1 MNKIIDFVLRNR
13 LLITVLAII
22 VMAAGYLSY
31 KQLPIDAFPDVSP
44 ALVQVFTQTEG
55 LAPEEIE
62 KYVTYPVET
71 AMNGLPN
78 LELIRSVSNFGLSV
92 VNIYFEDGTD
102 IYFARQLVNE
112 RLTEAREQIP
122 EGFGEPAMGP
132 ISTGMGLILF
142 YYLEDETGKYS
153 LEDLR
158 TIQDWLVKYQLQTV
172 PGVTEILGIGGWEKQ
187 YQVIVNP
194 NSLLRYDV
202 TVNDVVD
209 KIKANNLNVGAQ
221 FLEKNAEEFIV
232 RSTGL
237 TSNIEDLENIVL
249 KSEDGIPVYLN
260 EVANVRTGGAIR
272 RGVQTSNGTGE
283 VVSGMV
289 VKLFGTNSST
299 VIQAVED
306 KLAEINKALPEG
318 IKIIPYY
325 QQKTLVEAA
334 VKTVTDALLEGIV
347 LVIIILMVFLGA
359 IRPSIVVAIA
369 IPFSVLFAMIGM
381 KFFGISANLMSF
393 GGLAIAI
400 GMMVDGAVVIVENT
414 DRLLRASSPGEAKIH
429 IIAKAAKEVIRP
441 ITFAVVIII
450 IVFLPLFTLQ
460 GVEGKT
466 FKPLAYTIALAMFG
480 SLLFG
485 VFVAP
490 VLSSFLMRA
499 PSGKKHLKKKSP
511 QSDMTLAKDEQEK
524 GKDEEEQ
531 IWILKLLIKVYKP
544 VVTFFVNIRIAAIA
558 LAVILLIIGAL
569 IFPQLGSEFTPTLQ
583 EGTLVLRM
591 TMAPSISLTESTRIT
606 QIAEKRL
613 MKIPEVT
620 GVVTR
625 IGRGEIGAHTDP
637 VNSAEMTIILKPRD
651 QWRNNATQQE
661 LQEQIR
667 KDFGE
672 IPGVLTNFSQPIQM
686 SVDELLEGVKA
697 ELAIKFFGNDL
708 EVLKNKADE
717 IAAQI
722 RNVKGAAD
730 VQVDQISGAPQ
741 LSIVINR
748 HEIARYGINVE
759 DVQQVVRTAIGGET
773 AGQIFE
779 DVKRFD
785 IYVRFEEEFR
795 KDMKSIGALLI
806 ESPTGIDVPLSQLAE
821 IKEVVGPRQITRESN
836 QRFITIQCNVTGRD
850 IGSFVEEGQNAI
862 DSKVKLPP
870 GYFVTWGGQ
879 FKLQQEANA
888 RLAVVVPITLF
899 IIFIMLFSS
908 FNSLKNSLLIFLNIP
923 LALVGGI
930 VALWISG
937 QNLSVPA
944 SVGFIALFGIALLNG
959 IVLVTYLNQLRMEGL
974 GVDEASILGAC
985 LRVRPVLMTALAAA
999 LGMIPLLFATG
1010 IGSEVQRPL
1019 ATVVIG
1025 GLVTSTALT
1034 LLVIPALYKW
1044 FAIKV
1049 AEGEM

>member
-1 MNKIIDFVLRNR
+1 MNRIIDYVLRNQ

-44 ALVQVFTQTEG
+44 ALVQIFTQTEG

-71 AMNGLPN
+71 TMNGLPN
-78 LELIRSVSNFGLSV
+78 LQLIRSVSNFGLSV
-92 VNIYFEDGTD
+92 VNVYFEDGTD

-122 EGFGEPAMGP
+122 EGFGEPSMGP

-153 LEDLR
+153 LEELR

-187 YQVIVNP
+187 YQVVVNP

-237 TSNIEDLENIVL
+237 TSNIEDLENIVI
-249 KSEDGIPVYLN
+249 KSEDGTPVYLS
-260 EVANVRTGGAIR
+260 EVANIRTSGAIR
-272 RGVQTSNGTGE
+272 RGVQTSNGVGE
-283 VVSGMV
+283 VVAGMV

-347 LVIIILMVFLGA
+347 LVVIILMVFLGA
-359 IRPSIVVAIA
+359 IRPSLVVAIA

-400 GMMVDGAVVIVENT
+400 GIMVDGAIVIVENT
-414 DRLLRASSPGEAKIH
+414 DRLLRASDPGESKIH
-429 IIAKAAKEVIRP
+429 VIAKACKEVIRP

-450 IVFLPLFTLQ
+450 IVFLPLFALQ

-466 FKPLAYTIALAMFG
+466 FKLLAYTIALAMFG

-490 VLSSFLMRA
+490 VLASFFM
-499 PSGKKHLKKKSP
+499 KKHSKKKSANKESKLVDP
-511 QSDMTLAKDEQEK
+511 IID
-524 GKDEEEQ
+524 GNEEEQ
-531 IWILKLLIKVYKP
+531 IWILKLLRKFYKP
-544 VVTFFVNIRIAAIA
+544 IVTFFVNTRIAAIA
-558 LAVILLIIGAL
+558 LSVILLIIGAF

-583 EGTLVLRM
+583 EGTLILRM
-591 TMAPSISLTESTRIT
+591 TMAPSISLTESTRLT
-606 QIAEKRL
+606 LIAERRL

-637 VNSAEMTIILKPRD
+637 VNSAEMFVLLKPRD

-661 LQEQIR
+661 LEGLIR
-667 KDFGE
+667 DDFGE
-672 IPGVLTNFSQPIQM
+672 IPGVLTNFTQPIQM
-686 SVDELLEGVKA
+686 SVDELLEGVRA
-697 ELAIKFFGNDL
+697 ELAIKFFGTDL

-717 IAAQI
+717 IATQI

-730 VQVDQISGAPQ
+730 VLVDQVSGAPQ
-741 LSIVINR
+741 LSIVIDR

-759 DVQQVVRTAIGGET
+759 DVQQVIRTAIGGET

-785 IYVRFEEEFR
+785 IYVRFDEEFR
-795 KDMKSIGALLI
+795 KDMRSIGALLI
-806 ESPTGIDVPLSQLAE
+806 ESPSGIEVPLSQLAE

-850 IGSFVEEGQNAI
+850 IGSFVAEGQNAI
-862 DSKVKLPP
+862 DSKVNLPP

-959 IVLVTYLNQLRMEGL
+959 IVLVTYLNQLRMEGFN
-974 GVDEASILGAC
+974 VDEASIQGAC

-1049 AEGEM
+1049 TEGEI

>member
-1 MNKIIDFVLRNR
+1 MNKIIDYVLRNR
-13 LLITVLAII
+13 LLIFVLAII
-22 VMAAGYLSY
+22 VMVAGYMSY

-55 LAPEEIE
+55 LGPEEIE

-122 EGFGEPAMGP
+122 PGFGEPAMGP

-153 LEDLR
+153 LEELR
-158 TIQDWLVKYQLQTV
+158 TIQDWIVKYQLQTV

-194 NSLLRYDV
+194 NSLLRYDI
-202 TVNDVVD
+202 TISDFLD

-221 FLEKNAEEFIV
+221 FIEKNAEEYIV

-249 KSEDGIPVYLN
+249 KSADGIPVYLN
-260 EVANVRTGGAIR
+260 QVANVKTGGAIR
-272 RGVQTSNGTGE
+272 RGVQTSNGVGE
-283 VVSGMV
+283 VVAGMV

-299 VIQAVED
+299 VIQQVED
-306 KLAEINKALPEG
+306 KLAQINKALPEG
-318 IKIIPYY
+318 IKIVPYY

-359 IRPSIVVAIA
+359 IRPSLVVAIA

-381 KFFGISANLMSF
+381 KYFGLSANLMSF

-400 GMMVDGAVVIVENT
+400 GMMVDGAIVIVENT
-414 DRLLRASSPGEAKIH
+414 DRLLRASDPDEPKIH
-429 IIAKAAKEVIRP
+429 IIARASKEVIRP

-450 IVFLPLFTLQ
+450 VVFLPLFTLQ

-490 VLSSFLMRA
+490 VLASLFM
-499 PSGKKHLKKKSP
+499 KKHSKKSP
-511 QSDMTLAKDEQEK
+511 HSGMPSTAKSENEESKSTDPAFD
-524 GKDEEEQ
+524 GNEEEQ
-531 IWILKLLIKVYKP
+531 IWILKLLIKIYKP
-544 VVTFFVNIRIAAIA
+544 VVTFFVKTRIAAIA
-558 LAVILLIIGAL
+558 LAVILLIIGAV
-569 IFPQLGSEFTPTLQ
+569 IFPRLGSEFTPTLQ

-591 TMAPSISLTESTRIT
+591 TMAPSIALTESTRLT
-606 QIAEKRL
+606 LIAERRL

-625 IGRGEIGAHTDP
+625 IGRGEVGAHTDP
-637 VNSAEMTIILKPRD
+637 VNSAEMYILLKPRD

-661 LQEQIR
+661 LEENIR
-667 KDFGE
+667 RDFGE
-672 IPGVLTNFSQPIQM
+672 IPGVLTNFTQPIQM
-686 SVDELLEGVKA
+686 TVDELLEGVRA
-697 ELAIKFFGNDL
+697 ELAIKLFGDDL
-708 EVLKNKADE
+708 DILKNKADE

-722 RNVKGAAD
+722 KKVNGSAD
-730 VQVDQISGAPQ
+730 VQVDQVSGAPQ

-759 DVQQVVRTAIGGET
+759 DVQNTIRTAIGGEA

-779 DVKRFD
+779 GVKRFN

-806 ESPTGIDVPLSQLAE
+806 QSPSGIKVPLSQLAE
-821 IKEVVGPRQITRESN
+821 IKEIVGPRQITREKN

-850 IGSFVEEGQNAI
+850 IVSFVEEG
-862 DSKVKLPP
+862 
-870 GYFVTWGGQ
+870 
-879 FKLQQEANA
+879 
-888 RLAVVVPITLF
+888 
-899 IIFIMLFSS
+899 
-908 FNSLKNSLLIFLNIP
+908 
-923 LALVGGI
+923 
-930 VALWISG
+930 
-937 QNLSVPA
+937 
-944 SVGFIALFGIALLNG
+944 
-959 IVLVTYLNQLRMEGL
+959 
-974 GVDEASILGAC
+974 
-985 LRVRPVLMTALAAA
+985 
-999 LGMIPLLFATG
+999 
-1010 IGSEVQRPL
+1010 
-1019 ATVVIG
+1019 
-1025 GLVTSTALT
+1025 
-1034 LLVIPALYKW
+1034 
-1044 FAIKV
+1044 
-1049 AEGEM
+1049 

>member
-13 LLITVLAII
+13 FLIVVLAVI
-22 VMAAGYLSY
+22 VMAAGYMSY

-44 ALVQVFTQTEG
+44 NLVQVFTQTEG

-92 VNIYFEDGTD
+92 VNIYFEDETD

-122 EGFGEPAMGP
+122 EGFGEPSMGP

-142 YYLEDETGKYS
+142 YFLEDETGKYS
-153 LEDLR
+153 LEELR

-187 YQVIVNP
+187 YQVVVNP
-194 NSLLRYDV
+194 HSLLRYDV
-202 TVNDVVD
+202 TITDVVD

-237 TSNIEDLENIVL
+237 TSNIEDLNNIVL

-260 EVANVRTGGAIR
+260 QVANVKTGGAIR
-272 RGVQTSNGTGE
+272 RGVQTSNGVGE

-299 VIQAVED
+299 VIQSVED
-306 KLAEINKALPEG
+306 KLAEINKSLPEG

-347 LVIIILMVFLGA
+347 LVVIILIIFLGA
-359 IRPSIVVAIA
+359 IRPSLVVAIA

-381 KFFGISANLMSF
+381 QFFGISANLMSF

-414 DRLLRASSPGEAKIH
+414 DRLLRAGTQGESKIH
-429 IIAKAAKEVIRP
+429 IIARACKEVVRP
-441 ITFAVVIII
+441 ITFAVIIII
-450 IVFLPLFTLQ
+450 IVFFPLFTLQ

-466 FKPLAYTIALAMFG
+466 FKPLAYTITLAMFG
-480 SLLFG
+480 SLIFG
-485 VFVAP
+485 VFIAP
-490 VLSSFLMRA
+490 VLSSFFM
-499 PSGKKHLKKKSP
+499 KKHLKKKS
-511 QSDMTLAKDEQEK
+511 SVLTSEHND
-524 GKDEEEQ
+524 GVNEEEQ
-531 IWILKLLIKVYKP
+531 IWILKFLIKIYKP
-544 VVTFFVNIRIAAIA
+544 VVTYFVKKRIAAIA
-558 LAVILLIIGAL
+558 LAVILLLIGAL
-569 IFPQLGSEFTPTLQ
+569 IYPRLGSEFTPTLQ

-591 TMAPSISLTESTRIT
+591 TMAPSIALTESTRLT
-606 QIAEKRL
+606 LIAERRL
-613 MKIPEVT
+613 MKIQEVT

-625 IGRGEIGAHTDP
+625 IGRGEVGAHTDP
-637 VNSAEMTIILKPRD
+637 VNSAEMYILLKPKD

-661 LQEQIR
+661 LEELIR
-667 KDFGE
+667 NDFGE
-672 IPGVLTNFSQPIQM
+672 IPGVLTNFTQPIQM
-686 SVDELLEGVKA
+686 TVDELLEGVRA
-697 ELAIKFFGNDL
+697 ELAIKLFGADL
-708 EVLKNKADE
+708 EILKNKADE
-717 IAAQI
+717 IAAHI
-722 RNVKGAAD
+722 RKVDGSAD
-730 VQVDQISGAPQ
+730 VQVDQVSGAPQ

-759 DVQQVVRTAIGGET
+759 DVQQAIKTAIGGEA

-795 KDMKSIGALLI
+795 KDMNSIGALLI
-806 ESPTGIDVPLSQLAE
+806 ESPSGIEVPLSQLAE
-821 IKEVVGPRQITRESN
+821 IKEIVGPRQITREKN
-836 QRFITIQCNVTGRD
+836 QRFITIQCNVVGRD
-850 IGSFVEEGQNAI
+850 IGSFVEEGQKVI
-862 DSKVKLPP
+862 DSNVNLPP
-870 GYFVTWGGQ
+870 GYFVAWGGQ

-974 GVDEASILGAC
+974 SVDEASIHGAC

-1019 ATVVIG
+1019 ATVVVG

-1034 LLVIPALYKW
+1034 LLVIPSLYKW

-1049 AEGEM
+1049 TEDEM

>member
-1 MNKIIDFVLRNR
+1 MNRIIDFVLRNR
-13 LLITVLAII
+13 LLILVLAII

-122 EGFGEPAMGP
+122 PGFGEPAMGP

-142 YYLEDETGKYS
+142 YYLEDEKGKYS
-153 LEDLR
+153 LEELR
-158 TIQDWLVKYQLQTV
+158 TIQDWIVKYQLQTV

-202 TVNDVVD
+202 TINDVVE

-249 KSEDGIPVYLN
+249 KSEDGIPIYLN
-260 EVANVRTGGAIR
+260 QVADVKTGGAIR
-272 RGVQTSNGTGE
+272 RGVQTSNGIGE
-283 VVSGMV
+283 VVAGMV

-299 VIQAVED
+299 VIQQVED
-306 KLAEINKALPEG
+306 KLTEINKSLPEG
-318 IKIIPYY
+318 IKIVPYY

-347 LVIIILMVFLGA
+347 LVLIILMVFLGA
-359 IRPSIVVAIA
+359 IRPSLVVAIA

-414 DRLLRASSPGEAKIH
+414 DRLLRASHPGESKIH
-429 IIAKAAKEVIRP
+429 IIAKASKEVIRP

-490 VLSSFLMRA
+490 VLSSFFM
-499 PSGKKHLKKKSP
+499 KKHIKKK
-511 QSDMTLAKDEQEK
+511 KDNHGE

-531 IWILKLLIKVYKP
+531 IWILKLLIKIYKP
-544 VVTFFVNIRIAAIA
+544 IVTFFVKTRIAAIA
-558 LAVILLIIGAL
+558 LAVVLIIVGVL

-591 TMAPSISLTESTRIT
+591 MMAPSISLTESTRLT
-606 QIAEKRL
+606 LIAERRL

-625 IGRGEIGAHTDP
+625 IGRGEVGAHTDP
-637 VNSAEMTIILKPRD
+637 VNSAEMYILLKPRD

-661 LQEQIR
+661 LEENIR
-667 KDFGE
+667 RDFGE
-672 IPGVLTNFSQPIQM
+672 IPGVLTNFTQPIQM
-686 SVDELLEGVKA
+686 TVDELLEGVRA
-697 ELAIKFFGNDL
+697 ELAIKLFGDDL
-708 EVLKNKADE
+708 DRLKSKADE

-722 RNVKGAAD
+722 KKVNGAAD
-730 VQVDQISGAPQ
+730 VQVDQVSGAPQ

-759 DVQQVVRTAIGGET
+759 DVQQVIRTAIGGET
-773 AGQIFE
+773 SGQIFE

-795 KDMKSIGALLI
+795 KDMKSIGTLLI
-806 ESPTGIDVPLSQLAE
+806 ESPSGIEVPLSQLAE
-821 IKEVVGPRQITRESN
+821 IKEVVGPRQITREKN
-836 QRFITIQCNVTGRD
+836 QRFITIQCNVVGRD
-850 IGSFVEEGQNAI
+850 IVSFVEEGQNVI

-974 GVDEASILGAC
+974 NIDEASIQGAC
-985 LRVRPVLMTALAAA
+985 LRIRPVLMTALAAA

-1034 LLVIPALYKW
+1034 LLVVPALYKW

-1049 AEGEM
+1049 TEGEM

>member
-1 MNKIIDFVLRNR
+1 MNKIIDYVLRNR
-13 LLITVLAII
+13 LLILVFAII
-22 VMAAGYLSY
+22 VMAAGYMSY

-44 ALVQVFTQTEG
+44 NLVQVFTQTEG

-153 LEDLR
+153 LEELR
-158 TIQDWLVKYQLQTV
+158 TIQDWIVKYQLQTV

-187 YQVIVNP
+187 YQVVVNP

-249 KSEDGIPVYLN
+249 KSADGVPVYLN

-272 RGVQTSNGTGE
+272 RGVQTSNGVGE

-299 VIQAVED
+299 VIQNVED

-318 IKIIPYY
+318 LKIVPYY

-334 VKTVTDALLEGIV
+334 VETVTNALLEGIV
-347 LVIIILMVFLGA
+347 LVLIILMVFLGA
-359 IRPSIVVAIA
+359 IRPSLVVAIA

-381 KFFGISANLMSF
+381 KIFGISANLMSF

-414 DRLLRASSPGEAKIH
+414 DRLLRASEPGESKIH
-429 IIAKAAKEVIRP
+429 IIAKACKEVVRP
-441 ITFAVVIII
+441 ISFAVIIII

-490 VLSSFLMRA
+490 VLSSFFM
-499 PSGKKHLKKKSP
+499 KKHLKKKSTD
-511 QSDMTLAKDEQEK
+511 STNNHKEGEDK
-524 GKDEEEQ
+524 EEQ
-531 IWILKLLIKVYKP
+531 IWILKLLIKIYKP
-544 VVTFFVNIRIAAIA
+544 IVTFFVKKRVAAIA
-558 LAVILLIIGAL
+558 LAVILIIIGVI

-591 TMAPSISLTESTRIT
+591 TMAPSISLTESTRLT
-606 QIAEKRL
+606 LIAERRL
-613 MKIPEVT
+613 MKVSEVT

-625 IGRGEIGAHTDP
+625 IGRGEVGAHTDP
-637 VNSAEMTIILKPRD
+637 VNSAEMYILLKPRD
-651 QWRNNATQQE
+651 QWRNNATQQQLE
-661 LQEQIR
+661 GNIR
-667 KDFGE
+667 RDFGE
-672 IPGVLTNFSQPIQM
+672 IPGVLTNFTQPIQM
-686 SVDELLEGVKA
+686 TVDELLEGVRA
-697 ELAIKFFGNDL
+697 ELAIKLFGADL

-717 IAAQI
+717 IAARI
-722 RNVKGAAD
+722 KKVNGAAD
-730 VQVDQISGAPQ
+730 VQVDQVSGAPQ
-741 LSIVINR
+741 LSIVVNR

-759 DVQQVVRTAIGGET
+759 DVQQAVRTAIGGEA

-785 IYVRFEEEFR
+785 IYVRFDEEFR
-795 KDMKSIGALLI
+795 KDMNSIGALLI
-806 ESPTGIDVPLSQLAE
+806 KSPSGIDVPLSQLAE
-821 IKEVVGPRQITRESN
+821 IKEIVGPRQITREKN

-850 IGSFVEEGQNAI
+850 IGSFVAEGQNVI
-862 DSKVKLPP
+862 DSKVKLPA

-974 GVDEASILGAC
+974 SVDDASINGAC

-1010 IGSEVQRPL
+1010 IGSEVQKPL

-1034 LLVIPALYKW
+1034 LLVVPALYKW

-1049 AEGEM
+1049 SEGEM

>member
-1 MNKIIDFVLRNR
+1 MNKIIDYVLRNR

-78 LELIRSVSNFGLSV
+78 LQLIRSVSNFGLSV

-122 EGFGEPAMGP
+122 AGFGEPSMGP

-153 LEDLR
+153 LEELR

-187 YQVIVNP
+187 YQVVVNP
-194 NSLLRYDV
+194 NSLLRYDI

-237 TSNIEDLENIVL
+237 TSNIEDLENIVI

-283 VVSGMV
+283 VVAGMV

-318 IKIIPYY
+318 IKIVPYY

-347 LVIIILMVFLGA
+347 LVVIILMVFLGA

-414 DRLLRASSPGEAKIH
+414 DRLLRAGAPGESKIH

-441 ITFAVVIII
+441 ITFAVIIII

-490 VLSSFLMRA
+490 VLSSFLMRI
-499 PSGKKHLKKKSP
+499 PSGKKHLKKKSADFA
-511 QSDMTLAKDEQEK
+511 SEHNE
-524 GKDEEEQ
+524 GENEEEQ
-531 IWILKLLIKVYKP
+531 IWILKLLIKIYKP
-544 VVTFFVNIRIAAIA
+544 LVTFFVNTRIAAIA

-569 IFPQLGSEFTPTLQ
+569 IFPRLGSEFTPTLQ
-583 EGTLVLRM
+583 EGTLILRM
-591 TMAPSISLTESTRIT
+591 TMAPSISLTESTRLT
-606 QIAEKRL
+606 LIAERRL

-637 VNSAEMTIILKPRD
+637 VNSAEMFILLKPRE

-661 LQEQIR
+661 LEGLIR
-667 KDFGE
+667 NDFGE
-672 IPGVLTNFSQPIQM
+672 IPGVLTNFTQPIQM
-686 SVDELLEGVKA
+686 SVDELLEGVRA
-697 ELAIKFFGNDL
+697 ELAIKFFGTDL

-730 VQVDQISGAPQ
+730 VQVDQVSGAPQ

-785 IYVRFEEEFR
+785 IYVRFDEEFR
-795 KDMKSIGALLI
+795 KDMNSIGALLI
-806 ESPTGIDVPLSQLAE
+806 ESPSGIEVPLSQLAE
-821 IKEVVGPRQITRESN
+821 IKEVVGPRQITREKN

-850 IGSFVEEGQNAI
+850 IVSFVEEGKKAI

-959 IVLVTYLNQLRMEGL
+959 IVLVTYLNQLRMEGFS
-974 GVDEASILGAC
+974 VDDASIQGAC

-1025 GLVTSTALT
+1025 GLITSTALT
-1034 LLVIPALYKW
+1034 LLVVPALYKW

-1049 AEGEM
+1049 TEGEM